1 MDGNDRLAALCDV
14 AAQLERLRLLVL
26 HGSRSGGE
34 EHAGSDW
41 DFGYQGEEGLDAAGL
56 HSALSLALGTDD
68 VDLTDLDRASALLR
82 FEAARRGRCVYERVP
97 GAFEAFVLA
106 ATLFWCD
113 AESVIRRAHDAV
125 LAGLPGP

>member
-1 MDGNDRLAALCDV
+1 VRKTGLAAVRDV
-14 AAQLERLRLLVL
+14 AAQHQRLRLLVL
-26 HGSRSGGE
+26 HGSRSGGD

-41 DFGYQGEEGLDAAGL
+41 DFGYQGEEGRDAAGL
-56 HSALSLALGTDD
+56 HSALTCALGTDD

-82 FEAARRGRCVYERVP
+82 FETARRGRCIYEDVP

-113 AESVIRRAHDAV
+113 AGPVIRRAHDAV